1 VIFRATWILLLVMGE
16 AEQLSR
22 KCSSLVG
29 NGGVVV
35 GLRGGRLSLPKV
47 VRILELVVRKGNR

>member
-1 VIFRATWILLLVMGE
+1 
-16 AEQLSR
+16 
-22 KCSSLVG
+22 
-29 NGGVVV
+29 VVV